1 MDGVL
6 GDQLGEVLE
15 ALAEV
20 LVMGGQ
26 LLLFLL
32 EGEDRG
38 GEQLLEGLLD
48 VLDVQFEGLDA
59 PLVCVFLKLGGGWVV
74 GFSGGGLCVWG
85 WGLFVLYK

>member
-48 VLDVQFEGLDA
+48 VLDVQLQGLDA
-59 PLVCVFLKLGGGWVV
+59 ALVCLFLELKGGVV
-74 GFSGGGLCVWG
+74 RFRRVGLCMWG
-85 WGLFVLYK
+85 